1 MIRKIEI
8 NPNWFYHQVRFEKM
22 PNILKNNAILSKR
35 LQGDNT
41 ITSNA
46 WNGLDYISLSKKDK
60 NYIWKSSYRRFIS
73 PSYAFIFNGIE
84 AIETEYVEDD
94 YEYYRLISNLSS
106 NKRYSIYE
114 DEYQIKNKIS
124 LDKVIG
130 IKIPNADINH
140 YPREFH
146 DRKDCAIDEF
156 LKIIDGKM
164 QVPFID
170 IDNKLQIDKKD
181 IKKYLLER

>member
-1 MIRKIEI
+1 
-8 NPNWFYHQVRFEKM
+8 M

-35 LQGDNT
+35 LQGYNT
-41 ITSNA
+41 ITSNT
-46 WNGLDYISLSKKDK
+46 WNGLDYISLSKKDE

-73 PSYAFIFNGIE
+73 PSCAFIFKEIE
-84 AIETEYVEDD
+84 TIETEFVEDD
-94 YEYYRLISNLSS
+94 YEYYRHISNLSS

-114 DEYQIKNKIS
+114 DEYQIKNKIG

-130 IKIPNADINH
+130 IKIPDTDINH

-146 DRKDCAIDEF
+146 DRKACAIDEF
-156 LKIIDGKM
+156 LKIIDGKI

-170 IDNKLQIDKKD
+170 IDKKD

>member
-1 MIRKIEI
+1 MEWIRL
-8 NPNWFYHQVRFEKM
+8 Y
-22 PNILKNNAILSKR
+22 
-35 LQGDNT
+35 
-41 ITSNA
+41 
-46 WNGLDYISLSKKDK
+46 YISLSKKDE

-73 PSYAFIFNGIE
+73 PSCAFIFKEIE
-84 AIETEYVEDD
+84 TIETEYVEDD
-94 YEYYRLISNLSS
+94 YEYYRHISNLSS

-114 DEYQIKNKIS
+114 DEYQIKNKIG

-130 IKIPNADINH
+130 IKIPDTDINH

-146 DRKDCAIDEF
+146 DRKACAIDEF
-156 LKIIDGKM
+156 LKIIDGKI

-170 IDNKLQIDKKD
+170 IDKKD

>member
-1 MIRKIEI
+1 MIRKIYI
-8 NPNWFYHQVRFEKM
+8 NRNWFYYQIHFETL
-22 PNILKNNAILSKR
+22 PNILKDNAILSKR

-114 DEYQIKNKIS
+114 DEYQIKNIIG

-170 IDNKLQIDKKD
+170 IDNELQIDRKD
-181 IKKYLLER
+181 IKRYLLER